1 MPTALRAMRLP
12 DSLDLGPDPGAYV
25 EACVSI
31 VQSRPD
37 LQRVAVGL
45 TPIIRALRP
54 IGRPRKRS
62 P

>member
-1 MPTALRAMRLP
+1 MRLP

-37 LQRVAVGL
+37 LQHVAVGL

-54 IGRPRKRS
+54 VGRPRKRS